1 MFTIQHR
8 LSHKR
13 AWAKAA
19 VLIVMVFALLLTA
32 APMAAYAAPVEAPA
46 YSGYHVVKA
55 GQTLSHIARYYGTT
69 VQAIMNA
76 NGLTSSTIYVGQH
89 LYIPGATYTTA
100 CRTYHIVQK
109 GDTLSGIAAWFGINT
124 YALAA
129 ANGLSNASLI
139 RVGQRICIPNVY
151 AHSSS
156 GSSSSS
162 GYYTV
167 RAGDTLSQIAKWYG
181 TTVHYLASING
192 ISNPSLIRIGQ
203 VLRVR

>member
-89 LYIPGATYTTA
+89 LYIPGAWHN
-100 CRTYHIVQK
+100 R
-109 GDTLSGIAAWFGINT
+109 
-124 YALAA
+124 AL
-129 ANGLSNASLI
+129 
-139 RVGQRICIPNVY
+139 
-151 AHSSS
+151 
-156 GSSSSS
+156 
-162 GYYTV
+162 
-167 RAGDTLSQIAKWYG
+167 
-181 TTVHYLASING
+181 
-192 ISNPSLIRIGQ
+192 
-203 VLRVR
+203 